1 MKASETKFQPI
12 IEGTKQYVV
21 PLFQRAYSWEK
32 KNWSVLWDDL
42 MWLCENNE
50 PKSHFIGSIVTMP
63 TITVPEGVS
72 KFLLIDGQQ
81 RLTTLFILL
90 SIIRDKAQQDGLE
103 QLAQEIQQ
111 TMIVNPFKN
120 GLDHYKL
127 LPTQTDR
134 LSFESIIAL
143 DKDLDIESKIVECY
157 KFFERKLKSNSI
169 DLNILSSVITN
180 RLSVVSIVLDYD
192 DNPHLVFESLNAKGL
207 PLTQSDLIRNYFF
220 MRIHVDEQ
228 DVIYEQFW
236 KPMQDTLGDNLTE
249 YIRHFL
255 MRNGTFVK
263 QSDVY
268 YTLKDRIGQSDAIEF
283 LKEIHRFSNYYKKIL
298 FPANEQNKDIK
309 EYLERIKRLEVT
321 TAYPFLLNCY
331 NEFSQE
337 RLSADAFKKIFQYL
351 ENYLIRRFVCN
362 YPSNQLN
369 KIFPALY
376 DQAQLK
382 SPSDLTEGVRLT
394 LQQQRDYP
402 KDLEFRSRLI
412 ESKLYGSGDRR
423 VKTKLMLESLESSF
437 GHKEQTTFD
446 NLTIEHIMPQTLTE
460 WWQEELGDDWQATHE
475 LWLHTIGNLTLT
487 AYNPELS
494 NADFPKKKSLLN
506 QSHLE
511 LNKYFKDLASW
522 NQTEIEKRSNELADK
537 SLETWAYFGDA
548 QNATDSAITN
558 DEVTGK
564 VPRVVSILGQ
574 TNTVASWRDVLEST
588 MNAIAMV
595 EPEAFT
601 ILVKDYPRFISAD
614 GIGLRSSRKL
624 QNDYFIEINLSAK
637 SIHRFC
643 VQAIE
648 SIGLTK
654 DDWIVETNN

>member
-1 MKASETKFQPI
+1 MKASETKVQKI
-12 IEGTKQYVV
+12 IEGTNQYIV
-21 PLFQRAYSWEK
+21 PLFQRAYSWK
-32 KNWSVLWDDL
+32 KENWNVLWDDL
-42 MWLCENNE
+42 IWLCENDE

-63 TITVPEGVS
+63 AVAVPEGIS

-81 RLTTLFILL
+81 RITTIYVLL
-90 SIIRDKAQQDGLE
+90 SAIRDKAQQDGLE
-103 QLAQEIQQ
+103 QLAQKIHQ
-111 TMIVNPFKN
+111 TMLVNHFET
-120 GLDHYKL
+120 GLDRYKL

-134 LSFESIIAL
+134 LPFETLILNNTS
-143 DKDLDIESKIVECY
+143 DIESKITECY
-157 KFFERKLKSNSI
+157 SFFERKLKG
-169 DLNILSSVITN
+169 SSVDLSNLASVVTN

-220 MRIHVDEQ
+220 MRIHVNEQ
-228 DVIYEQFW
+228 DEIYEQFW
-236 KPMQDTLGDNLTE
+236 KPMQNALGDNLTE

-268 YTLKDRIGQSDAIEF
+268 YTLKDRVGQSNALEF
-283 LKEIHRFSNYYKKIL
+283 LKEIHRFSTYYRKIL
-298 FPANEQNKDIK
+298 FPTSESEPSIQKR
-309 EYLERIKRLEVT
+309 LERIKRLEVT

-331 NEFSQE
+331 NEYAQE
-337 RLSADAFKKIFQYL
+337 RLTADAFGTIFQYL

-376 DQAQLK
+376 DQAQLE
-382 SPSDLTEGVRLT
+382 SSTDLTEGVRLT
-394 LQQQRDYP
+394 LQKRDYP

-412 ESKLYGSGDRR
+412 ESKLYGAGDRR
-423 VKTKLMLESLESSF
+423 IKTKLLLETLESSF
-437 GHKEQTTFD
+437 GHKEQTIFD
-446 NLTIEHIMPQTLTE
+446 NLTIEHIMPQTPTD
-460 WWQEELGDDWQATHE
+460 WWQGELGDDWQTTHE
-475 LWLHTIGNLTLT
+475 LWLHTLGNLTLT
-487 AYNPELS
+487 GYNSELS
-494 NADFPKKKSLLN
+494 NANFPTKKDLLN
-506 QSHLE
+506 ESHLE
-511 LNKYFKDLASW
+511 LNKYFNDLEKW
-522 NQTEIEKRSNELADK
+522 TQYEIEKRSNNLADIA
-537 SLETWAYFGDA
+537 LEVWSYFGDL
-548 QNATDSAITN
+548 QSEGDSKAVT

-574 TNTVASWRDVLEST
+574 TNAVASWRDVLEST

-601 ILVKDYPRFISAD
+601 ILVNDYPRFISAD

-624 QNDYFIEINLSAK
+624 QNDYFIETNLSAK

-648 SIGLTK
+648 ATGLTK
-654 DDWIVETNN
+654 NDWIVETNN

>member
-1 MKASETKFQPI
+1 MNASETKFQPI
-12 IEGTKQYVV
+12 IEGTKQYIV

-42 MWLCENNE
+42 IWLCENSE

-63 TITVPEGVS
+63 TVTVPEGIS

-90 SIIRDKAQQDGLE
+90 STIRDKAKLDGLE

-111 TMIVNPFKN
+111 TMMVNPFKT

-127 LPTQTDR
+127 LPTQSDR
-134 LSFESIIAL
+134 LQFEAL
-143 DKDLDIESKIVECY
+143 VLNRDLDEQSKIVECY
-157 KFFERKLKSNSI
+157 KFLERKLRGSSV
-169 DLNILSSVITN
+169 DLNILASVITN
-180 RLSVVSIVLDYD
+180 RLSVVSIVLDFD

-220 MRIHVDEQ
+220 MRIHVNEQ
-228 DVIYEQFW
+228 DEIYRQFW
-236 KPMQDTLGDNLTE
+236 KPMQETLGDNLTE

-255 MRNGTFVK
+255 MRNGAFVK

-268 YTLKDRIGQSDAIEF
+268 YTLKDRIGQTDALEF
-283 LKEIHRFSNYYKKIL
+283 LKEIHRFSNYYEKIL
-298 FPANEQNKDIK
+298 FPENEQNDKIK
-309 EYLERIKRLEVT
+309 QHLQRIKRLEVT

-331 NEFSQE
+331 NEYAQE
-337 RLSADAFKKIFQYL
+337 RLSADGFIKIFMYL

-382 SPSDLTEGVRLT
+382 SPSDLVEGVRLT
-394 LQQQRDYP
+394 LQQRDYP

-412 ESKLYGSGDRR
+412 ESKLYGAGDRR
-423 VKTKLMLESLESSF
+423 VKTKLLLDSLESSF
-437 GHKEQTTFD
+437 EHKEQTVLDT
-446 NLTIEHIMPQTLTE
+446 LTIEHIMPQTLTE
-460 WWQEELGDDWQATHE
+460 SWQNELGEDWQATHE
-475 LWLHTIGNLTLT
+475 LWLHTLGNLTLT
-487 AYNPELS
+487 GYNSELS
-494 NADFPKKKSLLN
+494 NADFTRKKNLLN
-506 QSHLE
+506 ESHLE
-511 LNKYFKDLASW
+511 LNRYFNDITVW
-522 NQTEIEKRSNELADK
+522 NQFEIERRSSVLADK
-537 SLETWAYFGDA
+537 ALGIWNYFGDS
-548 QNATDSAITN
+548 QNAVDSVNAN

-574 TNTVASWRDVLEST
+574 TNAVASWRDVLEST
-588 MNAIAMV
+588 MNAIATV

-601 ILVKDYPRFISAD
+601 ILVNDYPRFISAD

-624 QNDYFIEINLSAK
+624 QNDYFIEVNLSAK

-654 DDWIVETNN
+654 DDWVVETNN

>member
-1 MKASETKFQPI
+1 MNASETKFQPI
-12 IEGTKQYVV
+12 IEGTKQYIV

-63 TITVPEGVS
+63 TVTVPEGIS

-90 SIIRDKAQQDGLE
+90 STIRDKATQDGLE
-103 QLAQEIQQ
+103 QLAQEVQQ
-111 TMIVNPFKN
+111 TMMVNPFKT

-127 LPTQTDR
+127 LPTQSDR
-134 LSFESIIAL
+134 IQFEAL
-143 DKDLDIESKIVECY
+143 VLKRDLDESSRIIECY
-157 KFFERKLKSNSI
+157 KLFERKLKATSV
-169 DLNILSSVITN
+169 DLNLLTSVITN
-180 RLSVVSIVLDYD
+180 RLSVVSIVLDFD

-220 MRIHVDEQ
+220 MRIHVNEQ
-228 DVIYEQFW
+228 DEIYEQFW
-236 KPMQDTLGDNLTE
+236 KPMQNTLGDNLTE

-268 YTLKDRIGQSDAIEF
+268 YTLKDRIGQTDAIDF

-298 FPANEQNKDIK
+298 YPANEADKNLRDH
-309 EYLERIKRLEVT
+309 LERIKRFEVT

-331 NEFSQE
+331 NEFAQE
-337 RLSADAFKKIFQYL
+337 RLSADGFKKIFEYL

-369 KIFPALY
+369 KIFPALF
-376 DQAQLK
+376 DQAQLT
-382 SPSDLTEGVRLT
+382 SPSDLVEGVRLT
-394 LQQQRDYP
+394 LQQRDYP

-412 ESKLYGSGDRR
+412 ESKLYGAGDRR

-437 GHKEQTTFD
+437 EHKEQTVLDT
-446 NLTIEHIMPQTLTE
+446 LTIEHIMPQTITD
-460 WWQEELGDDWQATHE
+460 WWQNELGEDWQAAHE
-475 LWLHTIGNLTLT
+475 FLLHTLGNLTLT
-487 AYNPELS
+487 GYNSELS
-494 NADFPKKKSLLN
+494 NADFPRKKNLLDE
-506 QSHLE
+506 SHLE
-511 LNKYFKDLASW
+511 LNKYFNNLTEW
-522 NQTEIEKRSNELADK
+522 NQFAIERRSNNLADK
-537 SLETWAYFGDA
+537 ALEIWSYFGDA
-548 QNATDSAITN
+548 QSAADLTLTT

-588 MNAIAMV
+588 MNAIALV

-601 ILVKDYPRFISAD
+601 MLINNYPRFISAD

-624 QNDYFIEINLSAK
+624 QNDYFIEMNLSAK

>member
-1 MKASETKFQPI
+1 MNASETKFQPI

-21 PLFQRAYSWEK
+21 PLFQRAYSWK
-32 KNWSVLWDDL
+32 KENWSVLWEDL

-90 SIIRDKAQQDGLE
+90 STIRDKAQQDGFE

-111 TMIVNPFKN
+111 TMIVNPFKS

-127 LPTQTDR
+127 LPTQSDR
-134 LSFESIIAL
+134 SPFESLIL
-143 DKDLDIESKIVECY
+143 NNDFEGESKIIECY
-157 KFFERKLKSNSI
+157 KFFERKLKSSSV
-169 DLNILSSVITN
+169 DLNVLSSVITN
-180 RLSVVSIVLDYD
+180 RLSVVSIVLDFD

-228 DVIYEQFW
+228 DEIYKQFW

-298 FPANEQNKDIK
+298 FPDNEQNKDLK

-331 NEFSQE
+331 NEFAQE
-337 RLSADAFKKIFQYL
+337 RLTVDDFKKIFQYL

-394 LQQQRDYP
+394 LQQRDYP

-423 VKTKLMLESLESSF
+423 VKTKLLLESLESSF
-437 GHKEQTTFD
+437 GHKEQTVLDT
-446 NLTIEHIMPQTLTE
+446 LTIEHIMPQTLTE
-460 WWQEELGDDWQATHE
+460 WWQNELGEEWQTTHE

-487 AYNPELS
+487 GYNSELS
-494 NADFPKKKSLLN
+494 NADFPTKKDLLKE
-506 QSHLE
+506 SHLE
-511 LNKYFKDLASW
+511 LNKYFNDLASW
-522 NQTEIEKRSNELADK
+522 NQTEIEKRSNELADR
-537 SLETWAYFGDA
+537 SLEIWSYFGDVQYA
-548 QNATDSAITN
+548 ADSADTT

-574 TNTVASWRDVLEST
+574 TNTVTSWRDVLENT
-588 MNAIAMV
+588 MNVISLV

-601 ILVKDYPRFISAD
+601 ILINEYPRFIRTNIT
-614 GIGLRSSRKL
+614 GIRRPRKL
-624 QNDYFIEINLSAK
+624 QNDYFIETNLSAK

>member
-1 MKASETKFQPI
+1 MNASETKFQPI

-21 PLFQRAYSWEK
+21 PLFQRAYSWK
-32 KNWSVLWDDL
+32 KENWSVLWDDL
-42 MWLCENNE
+42 LWLCENSE

-63 TITVPEGVS
+63 TVTVPEGIS

-90 SIIRDKAQQDGLE
+90 SAIRDKALSDGLE
-103 QLAQEIQQ
+103 DLSREVQM
-111 TMIVNPFKN
+111 TMIVNPFKS
-120 GLDHYKL
+120 GLDHHKL

-134 LSFESIIAL
+134 ALFESLILSRDFDNQSRIT
-143 DKDLDIESKIVECY
+143 ECY
-157 KFFERKLKSNSI
+157 SFFERKLKTSTV
-169 DLNILSSVITN
+169 DLLNLTSVITN

-228 DVIYEQFW
+228 DSIYRQYW
-236 KPMQDTLGDNLTE
+236 QPMQEMLGENLTE

-268 YTLKDRIGQSDAIEF
+268 YTLKDRIGQTIALDF
-283 LKEIHRFSNYYKKIL
+283 LKEIYKFSNYYYRLL
-298 FPANEQNKDIK
+298 FPENEATT
-309 EYLERIKRLEVT
+309 ELRYHLERIKRLEVT

-331 NEFSQE
+331 NEYAEE
-337 RLSADAFKKIFQYL
+337 RLSLEGFQTIFGYL

-369 KIFPALY
+369 KIFPVLF
-376 DQAQLK
+376 DQAKL
-382 SPSDLTEGVRLT
+382 SAPNDLVEGVRLT
-394 LQQQRDYP
+394 LQQKDYP
-402 KDLEFRSRLI
+402 KNLEFRSRLI

-423 VKTKLMLESLESSF
+423 VKTKLLLETLETF
-437 GHKEQTTFD
+437 FEHKEQASFD
-446 NLTIEHIMPQTLTE
+446 NLTIEHIMPQTITE
-460 WWQEELGDDWQATHE
+460 WWQNELGEDWQVTHE
-475 LWLHTIGNLTLT
+475 LWLHTLGNLTLT
-487 AYNPELS
+487 GYNPELS
-494 NADFPKKKSLLN
+494 NADFPTKQNLLN

-511 LNKYFKDLASW
+511 LNKYFGNLSVW
-522 NQTEIEKRSNELADK
+522 NQTEIERRSSKLADEA
-537 SLETWAYFGDA
+537 LEIWVYFGDS
-548 QNATDSAITN
+548 QSSVDSTN
-558 DEVTGK
+558 IIDEVTGK

-588 MNAIAMV
+588 MNTIGLV
-595 EPEAFT
+595 EPEAFE
-601 ILVKDYPRFISAD
+601 LLANNYSRFISAD
-614 GIGLRSSRKL
+614 SVSLRSSRQL
-624 QNDYFIEINLSAK
+624 QNGYFIETNLSAK

-643 VQAIE
+643 VQALE

-654 DDWIVETNN
+654 EDWIVETNN

>member
-1 MKASETKFQPI
+1 MNASETKFQPI

-21 PLFQRAYSWEK
+21 PLFQRAYSWK
-32 KNWSVLWDDL
+32 KENWSVLWDDL
-42 MWLCENNE
+42 LWLCENSE

-63 TITVPEGVS
+63 TVTVPEGIS

-90 SIIRDKAQQDGLE
+90 SAVRDKALGDGLE
-103 QLAQEIQQ
+103 DLSREVQM
-111 TMIVNPFKN
+111 TMIVNPFKS
-120 GLDHYKL
+120 GLDHHKL

-134 LSFESIIAL
+134 ASFESLIL
-143 DKDLDIESKIVECY
+143 SRDFDNQSKITECY
-157 KFFERKLKSNSI
+157 SFFERKLKTSTV
-169 DLNILSSVITN
+169 DLLNLTSVITN

-228 DVIYEQFW
+228 DSIYRQFW
-236 KPMQDTLGDNLTE
+236 QPMQEMLGENLTE

-268 YTLKDRIGQSDAIEF
+268 YTLKDRIGQTIALDF
-283 LKEIHRFSNYYKKIL
+283 LKEIHKFSNYYYRLL
-298 FPANEQNKDIK
+298 FPENELTIELK
-309 EYLERIKRLEVT
+309 YHLERIKRLEVT

-331 NEFSQE
+331 NEYVEE
-337 RLSADAFKKIFQYL
+337 RLTLEEFQTIFRYL

-369 KIFPALY
+369 KIFPVLF
-376 DQAQLK
+376 DQAKL
-382 SPSDLTEGVRLT
+382 SAPNDLVEGVRLT
-394 LQQQRDYP
+394 LQQKDYP
-402 KDLEFRSRLI
+402 KNLEFRSRLI

-423 VKTKLMLESLESSF
+423 VKTKLLLETLETF
-437 GHKEQTTFD
+437 FAHKEQASFD
-446 NLTIEHIMPQTLTE
+446 NLTIEHIMPQTITE
-460 WWQEELGDDWQATHE
+460 WWQNELGEDWQVTHE
-475 LWLHTIGNLTLT
+475 LWLHTLGNLSLT
-487 AYNPELS
+487 GYNPELS
-494 NADFPKKKSLLN
+494 NADFPTKQNLLN

-511 LNKYFKDLASW
+511 LNKYFGNLSVW
-522 NQTEIEKRSNELADK
+522 NQTEIERRSSKLADK
-537 SLETWAYFGDA
+537 ALKIWVYFGDS
-548 QNATDSAITN
+548 QSSVDSTN
-558 DEVTGK
+558 IIDEVTGK

-588 MNAIAMV
+588 MNTIGIV
-595 EPEAFT
+595 EPEAFE
-601 ILVKDYPRFISAD
+601 LLANDYSRFISAD
-614 GIGLRSSRKL
+614 SVGLRSSRQL
-624 QNDYFIEINLSAK
+624 QNGYFIETNLSAK

-654 DDWIVETNN
+654 EDWIVETNN

>member
-1 MKASETKFQPI
+1 MNASETKFQPI

-21 PLFQRAYSWEK
+21 PLFQRAYSWK
-32 KNWSVLWDDL
+32 KENWNVLWDDL
-42 MWLCENNE
+42 IWLCENSE

-90 SIIRDKAQQDGLE
+90 SAIRDKAAIEGLDD
-103 QLAQEIQQ
+103 LSQEIQM
-111 TMIVNPFKN
+111 TMIVNPFKS
-120 GLDHYKL
+120 GLDHHKL

-134 LSFESIIAL
+134 ASFESLILSKDFDKQSRII
-143 DKDLDIESKIVECY
+143 ECY
-157 KFFERKLKSNSI
+157 RFFERKLKSSTT
-169 DLNILSSVITN
+169 DLVNLTSVITN

-228 DVIYEQFW
+228 DSIYKQYW
-236 KPMQDTLGDNLTE
+236 QPMQEMLGENLTE

-255 MRNGTFVK
+255 MRNGAFVK

-268 YTLKDRIGQSDAIEF
+268 YTLKDRIGQTVALDF
-283 LKEIHRFSNYYKKIL
+283 LKEIHKFSTYYYRLL
-298 FPANEQNKDIK
+298 FPENESDI
-309 EYLERIKRLEVT
+309 ELRNHLERIKRLEVT

-331 NEFSQE
+331 NEYSE
-337 RLSADAFKKIFQYL
+337 ENLTSAEFQTIFRYL

-362 YPSNQLN
+362 YQSNQLN
-369 KIFPALY
+369 KVFPILY
-376 DQAQLK
+376 DQAKLN
-382 SPSDLTEGVRLT
+382 SPTDLVEGVRFA
-394 LQQQRDYP
+394 LQQKDYP
-402 KDLEFRSRLI
+402 KNLEFRSRLI

-423 VKTKLMLESLESSF
+423 IKTKLLLETLESSF
-437 GHKEQTTFD
+437 EHKEQTAFD
-446 NLTIEHIMPQTLTE
+446 SLTIEHIMPQTITD
-460 WWQEELGDDWQATHE
+460 WWQSELGEDWQITHE
-475 LWLHTIGNLTLT
+475 LSLHTLGNLTLT
-487 AYNPELS
+487 GYNPELS
-494 NADFPKKKSLLN
+494 NADFPTKQNLLN

-511 LNKYFKDLASW
+511 LNKYFGEIKVW
-522 NQTEIEKRSNELADK
+522 NQAEIERRSNKLADQA
-537 SLETWAYFGDA
+537 LEIWAYFGDA
-548 QNATDSAITN
+548 NSAIDTTN
-558 DEVTGK
+558 TIDEVTGK

-588 MNAIAMV
+588 MNAIGIV
-595 EPEAFT
+595 EPEAFE
-601 ILVKDYPRFISAD
+601 ILAKDYSRFISAD
-614 GIGLRSSRKL
+614 SVSLRSSRKL
-624 QNDYFIEINLSAK
+624 QNGYFIETNLSAK

-643 VQAIE
+643 IQAIE

-654 DDWIVETNN
+654 EDWIVETNN